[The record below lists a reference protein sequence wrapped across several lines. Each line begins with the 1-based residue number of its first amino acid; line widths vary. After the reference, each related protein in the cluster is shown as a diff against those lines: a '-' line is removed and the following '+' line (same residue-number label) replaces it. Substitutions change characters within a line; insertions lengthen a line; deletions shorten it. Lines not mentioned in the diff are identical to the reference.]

1 MQTTFQDNAQDDSG
15 CRRVDSSSDDCA
27 TPTKH
32 DARKRV
38 AAASSWDFTVTD
50 WSRPFTPRCARGTT
64 HNEWPGHNNASNT
77 GWSAARRNRDYDSD
91 KRDDGKTL
99 DTDERD
105 EDKTSQGRDG
115 RTWRC
120 GSDRW
125 DSLNTMT
132 NTHREYESW
141 SSDDIWSAQT
151 KTPDPCNKNTHG
163 EAAAGQSTGNW
174 WAHNAQEWHA
184 ENSQV
189 KRSESS
195 DTKTAEK
202 LDATDD
208 QAPAVLEELPD
219 TTGNDTNVVRES
231 GVDAF
236 AGLVTDVKA
245 AEAAAEVSR
254 EEGCEGMKQGMM
266 ESNKQPNKQSDKTA
280 NPTTKHT
287 NMHTHKTTKTG
298 NATRQ

>member
-27 TPTKH
+27 TPTKR
-32 DARKRV
+32 DAKKIV
-38 AAASSWDFTVTD
+38 AAASGCFFTSDFTVTD
-50 WSRPFTPRCARGTT
+50 KSRR
-64 HNEWPGHNNASNT
+64 WLGHNNADNT
-77 GWSAARRNRDYDSD
+77 GRPAARHNRDYDND
-91 KRDDGKTL
+91 KRDDGKTRA
-99 DTDERD
+99 TDERE

-115 RTWRC
+115 RSWRY

-132 NTHREYESW
+132 NTHREYDSW

-151 KTPDPCNKNTHG
+151 KTPDPCNKSTPG
-163 EAAAGQSTGNW
+163 KAAAGQSSGKW
-174 WAHNAQEWHA
+174 WADNVEAWHA
-184 ENSQV
+184 EISEA
-189 KRSESS
+189 KRSESR

-202 LDATDD
+202 LNATDD

-219 TTGNDTNVVRES
+219 TTGNDTNLVRES
-231 GVDAF
+231 GVDTF
-236 AGLVTDVKA
+236 AGLDTDVKA
-245 AEAAAEVSR
+245 ADAAAEVSR
-254 EEGCEGMKQGMM
+254 EEGCAGMKQGKM

>member
-1 MQTTFQDNAQDDSG
+1 MQTTLQDNAQDDRG

-27 TPTKH
+27 TPTK
-32 DARKRV
+32 RGGFT
-38 AAASSWDFTVTD
+38 SDFRAVD
-50 WSRPFTPRCARGTT
+50 KSRR
-64 HNEWPGHNNASNT
+64 WLGHNNADNT
-77 GWSAARRNRDYDSD
+77 GRPAARHNRDYDND
-91 KRDDGKTL
+91 KRDDGKTRA
-99 DTDERD
+99 TDERE

-115 RTWRC
+115 RSWRYS
-120 GSDRW
+120 SDRW

-132 NTHREYESW
+132 NTHREYDSW

-151 KTPDPCNKNTHG
+151 KTPDLCNKSTPG
-163 EAAAGQSTGNW
+163 KAAAGQSSGKW
-174 WAHNAQEWHA
+174 WADDVEAWHA
-184 ENSQV
+184 EISEA
-189 KRSESS
+189 KRSESR

-202 LDATDD
+202 LNATDD

-219 TTGNDTNVVRES
+219 TTGNDTNLVRES
-231 GVDAF
+231 GVDTF
-236 AGLVTDVKA
+236 AGLDTDVKA
-245 AEAAAEVSR
+245 ADAAAEVSR
-254 EEGCEGMKQGMM
+254 EEGCAGMKQGKM